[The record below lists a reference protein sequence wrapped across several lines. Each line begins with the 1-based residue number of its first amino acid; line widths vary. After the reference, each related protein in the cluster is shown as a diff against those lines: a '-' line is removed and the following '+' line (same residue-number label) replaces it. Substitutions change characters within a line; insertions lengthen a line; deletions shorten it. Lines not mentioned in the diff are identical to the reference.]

1 MATRGLKPVPEIQF
15 FDSIW
20 PAMMQIRS
28 ELATLRWRSNGG
40 FSCPLTLRVPIGGYL
55 HGGAAYHS
63 QSGGGGFTHI
73 PGLRR
78 VGAPNALDGCGL
90 LRTAIRRVG
99 PGLLPERNK
108 PYRQ

>member
-40 FSCPLTLRVPIGGYL
+40 FSCPLTLRAPIGGYRNGRADHHNQAGEAEL
-55 HGGAAYHS
+55 
-63 QSGGGGFTHI
+63 THN
-73 PGLRR
+73 PGLRGGMPSNGVDAAR
-78 VGAPNALDGCGL
+78 QLPACVRCDDPALVL
-90 LRTAIRRVG
+90 A
-99 PGLLPERNK
+99 RNK
-108 PYRQ
+108 